1 VNPHHPLERR
11 TGKAVVF
18 RRRRFFQKSF
28 RSDSRCPTRALKID
42 GMKTSS
48 TRYRRPTL
56 LPVPYSTRPD
66 RIERGLR
73 ALRAL
78 RQSLAAST
86 TPARRPQQCEFHFPF
101 GKRA

>member
-1 VNPHHPLERR
+1 M
-11 TGKAVVF
+11 G
-18 RRRRFFQKSF
+18 
-28 RSDSRCPTRALKID
+28 

-56 LPVPYSTRPD
+56 LPIPYSTRPD

-78 RQSLAAST
+78 RESLAASAA
-86 TPARRPQQCEFHFPF
+86 PARRPQQSEFGFAF